1 MSAAKF
7 CAGSFDRPASGQT
20 RIAIMSRM
28 GRHPV
33 TVPDGVQVAVEGSTV
48 TAKGKLG
55 ERTVT
60 LSDDVTVT
68 LDDGAV
74 SVKPANDG
82 RRAQIMWGTARS
94 LVNNLINGVGE
105 GFTYELEIEGVG
117 YRAAVQ
123 GSDLVLQLGY
133 SHEIKHPI
141 PEGIQVQVENQR
153 EIKMTGADKQAVGQ
167 LAAVVRK
174 YRPPEPYKGKGVRY
188 KGEQILRKE
197 GKKK

>member
-1 MSAAKF
+1 
-7 CAGSFDRPASGQT
+7 
-20 RIAIMSRM
+20 MSRM

-33 TVPDGVQVAVEGSTV
+33 TVPDGVQVAVEGTTV

-55 ERTVT
+55 EGAVT
-60 LSDDVTVT
+60 LTDDVTVT
-68 LDDGAV
+68 LDEGAV

-82 RRAQIMWGTARS
+82 RRAQVMWGTARS
-94 LVNNLINGVGE
+94 LVNNLITGVGE

-153 EIKMTGADKQAVGQ
+153 EIKMTGADKQVVGQ

-174 YRPPEPYKGKGVRY
+174 YRPPEPYKGKGVKY
-188 KGEQILRKE
+188 ADEVIVRKE
-197 GKKK
+197 AKKK

>member
-1 MSAAKF
+1 
-7 CAGSFDRPASGQT
+7 
-20 RIAIMSRM
+20 MSRM

-33 TVPDGVQVAVEGSTV
+33 VVPEGVQVAVDGSTV

-55 ERTVT
+55 ERKLT
-60 LSDDVTVT
+60 LSDDVTVA
-68 LDDGAV
+68 LGDGAV
-74 SVKPANDG
+74 TVKPANDG
-82 RRAQIMWGTARS
+82 RRAQVMWGTARS
-94 LVNNLINGVGE
+94 LVNNLIAGVGE

-123 GSDLVLQLGY
+123 GSELVLQLGY
-133 SHEIKHPI
+133 SHEVRHPI

-153 EIKMTGADKQAVGQ
+153 EIKITGADKQTVGQ

-174 YRPPEPYKGKGVRY
+174 YRPPEPYKGKGIRY